1 MDLSLAAEV
10 YNISKFYIPQDDH
23 MDLAK
28 DVVRCF
34 IDLGYADYEI
44 NRAFSDNTEIAKAL
58 QDYADETSGES
69 FGGDYYEY
77 LDEDME

>member
-34 IDLGYADYEI
+34 IDLGYTDYEI
-44 NRAFSDNTEIAKAL
+44 TRAFSEFPEMSKAL
-58 QDYADETSGES
+58 LDYADETSGES